1 MEYNKNITFNCTVTS
16 LTTPNITWTT
26 TTTAGITS
34 DVLTSSQGSNMYTS
48 SLVLN
53 GVTLESIG
61 SYTCT
66 ATNEGGTTTAT
77 AMLNVTGKIF
87 CLPCTYVYVHQ
98 CCSLIAISLLFF
110 LSLSHSQYL
119 LHQYQYLMIVSI

>member
-1 MEYNKNITFNCTVTS
+1 
-16 LTTPNITWTT
+16 
-26 TTTAGITS
+26 
-34 DVLTSSQGSNMYTS
+34 MYTS

-66 ATNEGGTTTAT
+66 ATNEGGTATAD
-77 AMLNVTGKIF
+77 AMLNVTGKKYYIGRMIV
-87 CLPCTYVYVHQ
+87 T
-98 CCSLIAISLLFF
+98 ISTILTLFLFNKFIYLF
-110 LSLSHSQYL
+110 LLSHSQYL